1 MVSGANNLCM
11 SGLDHVDCKF
21 RLSLSL
27 SPKSFPNE
35 QEQQEVETKQQWVGG
50 RSYPLFSFD
59 KKSRF

>member
-1 MVSGANNLCM
+1 MV

-35 QEQQEVETKQQWVGG
+35 QEQQELETKQQWVGG
-50 RSYPLFSFD
+50 NSYPLFSFD